1 MAGGKE
7 TPRQKLIGL
16 MYLVLLALLALQVS
30 GEIMVKFFFLEKSL
44 EKAKTETIERNKVH
58 LATIEKNI
66 NDLGTKDPEILKPL
80 DIAKQ
85 VRKETEDMLVYIQ
98 GLKDELQKVT
108 GGLDEN
114 GFYVGAKEED
124 AVGILMV
131 GNETTG
137 KGKGYALQTK
147 LEAYY
152 KNIIKFAKEVDIPNP
167 EKEITPLALDAKD
180 DPLLKNNEDQKNK
193 DFVELNFAH
202 TPLVAAMAVLAEKM
216 NKIASY
222 ETLIL
227 GHIDPN
233 KSRVVVDEIFA
244 DFKAESRVVAAGTKY
259 IAQIFMAGRSKG
271 IKPKV
276 FFEGRAV
283 EVDAGGFGK
292 VEFTA
297 TGGTYDKDGNLKK
310 TWKGEV
316 VYAEPGKPEKR
327 LPVQGEY
334 IVAKPVIDIKS
345 TSVSALYIGC
355 ANPLQINVPALGAS
369 YNPSFSVTNANKKTG
384 AAKGE
389 LIVIPTVKA
398 KVKIGVSSDGNFIGD
413 REFDVKDIPNP
424 VVSVETAKGPINPI
438 LGEKATLGGIKINII
453 SDKGFAEALPKEANY
468 EISKAVLRQIRGKDV
483 VGGAKPV
490 SGSTVIFSKLGVQL
504 RAGDQISLEIQEI
517 VRTNS
522 EGQRFPVK
530 LLPSASFQSFRI
542 VD

>member
-66 NDLGTKDPEILKPL
+66 NDLGSKDPEILKPL
-80 DIAKQ
+80 EIAKQ
-85 VRKETEDMLVYIQ
+85 VRTETENMLVYIQ
-98 GLKDELQKVT
+98 GLKDELQKIT

-137 KGKGYALQTK
+137 KGKGYELQKK
-147 LEAYY
+147 LEDYY
-152 KNIIKFAKEVDIPNP
+152 KRIIEHAKQVDIPNP

-244 DFKAESRVVAAGTKY
+244 DYKAESRVVAAGTKY

-283 EVDAGGFGK
+283 DVDAGGFGK

-297 TGGTYDKDGNLKK
+297 TGGAYDKDGNLKK

-334 IVAKPVIDIKS
+334 VVAKPVIDIKS

-355 ANPLQINVPALGAS
+355 ANSLQINVPALGAS
-369 YNPSFSVTNANKKTG
+369 YNPSFTVSNANKKTG
-384 AAKGE
+384 AVKGE
-389 LIVIPTVKA
+389 LIVVPTVKA

-424 VVSVETAKGPINPI
+424 VVSVETAKGPINPV
-438 LGEKATLGGIKINII
+438 LGEKATLGGIKINVIP
-453 SDKGFAEALPKEANY
+453 DKGFSEALPKEANY

-483 VGGAKPV
+483 VGGSKPV

-504 RAGDQISLEIQEI
+504 RPGDQISLEIQEI